1 MTALL
6 AHLAGPRGA
15 TGSCD
20 GTLSIQLP
28 NGIRT
33 DRLTNLIFQL
43 LFFLPNLIFS
53 SMCMRCESPVSY
65 WSTFLA

>member
-1 MTALL
+1 MFLMTALL

-20 GTLSIQLP
+20 VTLSIQLP

-33 DRLTNLIFQL
+33 DRLTNLIFE
-43 LFFLPNLIFS
+43 LFFFFFAESHIFFH
-53 SMCMRCESPVSY
+53 VHA
-65 WSTFLA
+65 L

>member
-6 AHLAGPRGA
+6 AHLAGLRGA

-43 LFFLPNLIFS
+43 LFFFAESHIFFH
-53 SMCMRCESPVSY
+53 VHA
-65 WSTFLA
+65 L